1 MASVPSKSHQIQPY
15 LFYPY
20 KSIVDKEGRS
30 YFVNDETKAT
40 SWMHPGKLSELREAG
55 ALASGIDECGGAD
68 GEAWRGW
75 IIECIA
81 VEPNIGG
88 NRIG

>member
-15 LFYPY
+15 LFYLY
-20 KSIVDKEGRS
+20 KSIVDNEGRS
-30 YFVNDETKAT
+30 YVVNDETKAT

-55 ALASGIDECGGAD
+55 ALDSGIDECGGAD

>member
-1 MASVPSKSHQIQPY
+1 VPSKSHQIQPY

-20 KSIVDKEGRS
+20 KSIVDNEGRS

-55 ALASGIDECGGAD
+55 ALASGIDDCGGAV
-68 GEAWRGW
+68 EAWRGW